1 MLTQLAQATYTTT
14 YPTYDY
20 GYGTS
25 AASNPLLGGAFW
37 FFFLIMMLL
46 AYIPM
51 MFVFKKAGQAWWKA
65 IVPIYNIYVLLK
77 LVQRPGWWL
86 LLFFVPFVNFVI
98 MLIVMNDLSK
108 AFGHGVG
115 FTLGLIFF
123 SFIFMF
129 ILAFDSSKYV
139 YAKEVKA
146 EVKPDVKPADQ
157 PQPLTE
163 STTVEKTPEQAQ

>member
-20 GYGTS
+20 TTTGS
-25 AASNPLLGGAFW
+25 AGMGVGSWL
-37 FFFLIMMLL
+37 FFMVIMLVS
-46 AYIPM
+46 YIPL

-98 MLIVMNDLSK
+98 LIVVMNDLSK

-123 SFIFMF
+123 SFIFML

-139 YAKEVKA
+139 YAKGVTA
-146 EVKPDVKPADQ
+146 EVKPEVKPADQ
-157 PQPLTE
+157 SQAVSSETP
-163 STTVEKTPEQAQ
+163 SEKVSEPAK